1 MNRKIYELSSYNE
14 IIDKFDELNFKE
26 KYQLVNYL
34 IIVDN
39 KEKAFELLK
48 IIYKEKLSK
57 KEIEQLDYLQLIYHI
72 NNGDK
77 YNRDAIKYRLTKNK
91 EKNKQYYDLIC
102 EKDLE
107 KKREK

>member
-1 MNRKIYELSSYNE
+1 MNRKVYELSSYNE

-48 IIYKEKLSK
+48 KIYKEKLSK
-57 KEIEQLDYLQLIYHI
+57 REIEQLDYLQLIYHI
-72 NNGDK
+72 NNDDK

-91 EKNKQYYDLIC
+91 VKNKQYYDLIC

-107 KKREK
+107 KN